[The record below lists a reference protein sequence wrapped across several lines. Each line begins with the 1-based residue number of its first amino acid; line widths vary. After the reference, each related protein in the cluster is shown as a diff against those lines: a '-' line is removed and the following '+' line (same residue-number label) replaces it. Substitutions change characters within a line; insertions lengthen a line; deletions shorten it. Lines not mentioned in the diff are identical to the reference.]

1 MPKLSVVIITLNEEK
16 NIERCIRSVEG
27 LSDDIIVV
35 DSGSTDLT
43 PVICKTLGVR
53 FYTSDWLG
61 YGETKN
67 YANSLALNPLILSL
81 DADEALSEEL
91 KQSIAAVLRDQKAP
105 AYSMNRLTNYC
116 GHWVKHCGWYPDKK
130 VRLFNSDAA
139 YWSNELIH
147 ESIKF
152 HNGAKVMHLN
162 GDILHYSYYTVSD
175 HIRQADKFTDLT
187 ALKAFNEGKR
197 AAIFSIIL
205 NPIAKFL
212 KDYIIKGGFLDGYYG
227 YVICRISAFAT
238 LMKYTKLRQ
247 IKIESERHGKGLS
260 ELGETKSSNSY

>member
-43 PVICKTLGVR
+43 PVICKALGVR

-67 YANSLALNPLILSL
+67 YANSFALNPLILSL

-91 KQSIAAVLRDQKAP
+91 RQSIAAVLRDQKAP

-116 GHWVKHCGWYPDKK
+116 GYWVKHCGWYPDKK

-139 YWSNELIH
+139 YWSGELIH

-152 HNGAKVMHLN
+152 HNGAKVMHLK

-187 ALKAFNEGKR
+187 AMKAFNEGKK
-197 AAIFSIIL
+197 ATLFSIIF
-205 NPIAKFL
+205 NPVVKFL

-238 LMKYTKLRQ
+238 FLKYSKLKQLR
-247 IKIESERHGKGLS
+247 IESQRQGKRLS
-260 ELGETKSSNSY
+260 EPGETKSSNSF